1 MEPSDV
7 AQGVLH
13 ADGNG
18 QVPSYVRRGDAAPVA
33 AFVLAHEHFGRLVRM
48 LGRGERPRLRVRLDA
63 RFHADAR
70 AHVNVVAEWRGRDP
84 AFAREVV
91 LLSAHLD
98 SWHAGTGAADNAA
111 GVAVM
116 MEAARLLRASG
127 LRPRR
132 TVRLALWG
140 GEEQGFLGSRAYVA
154 RHVGDLATG
163 APGPEHARISAVLNL
178 DNGAGRVR
186 GVYAMGN
193 PAAAAVWREV
203 LAPFAGA
210 APHAGDNTVTLQ
222 NANQSDHEL
231 FDALNVP
238 AFQFIQDPLGYVP
251 TTHHT
256 TLDVLDH
263 VPAADLRASAELVAY
278 AAFRL
283 AERDGMVPRKPYVSV
298 RPSRAGRVAFRL
310 AGREDARAVSLVG
323 DFNSW
328 GMFGTPLARVPGG
341 WECRLDLPPGRYVY
355 KFIVDG
361 SWTADP
367 ATPADRL
374 VRDGNGHA
382 GLTAR
387 VVE

>member
-1 MEPSDV
+1 
-7 AQGVLH
+7 
-13 ADGNG
+13 
-18 QVPSYVRRGDAAPVA
+18 
-33 AFVLAHEHFGRLVRM
+33 
-48 LGRGERPRLRVRLDA
+48 
-63 RFHADAR
+63 
-70 AHVNVVAEWRGRDP
+70 
-84 AFAREVV
+84 
-91 LLSAHLD
+91 
-98 SWHAGTGAADNAA
+98 
-111 GVAVM
+111 M
-116 MEAARLLRASG
+116 MEAARLIRASG

-163 APGPEHARISAVLNL
+163 APGPEHARLSAVLNL

-193 PAAAAVWREV
+193 PGAAAVWRDV
-203 LAPFAGA
+203 LAPFAGTGPA
-210 APHAGDNTVTLQ
+210 AGGAASGAPSAGEAHAGDNTVTLQ

-256 TLDVLDH
+256 NLDVLDH

-278 AAFRL
+278 AAYRL
-283 AERDGMVPRKPYVSV
+283 AERDGMMPRKPYVSV
-298 RPSRAGRVAFRL
+298 RPSRTGRVAFRL
-310 AGREDARAVSLVG
+310 GGREDARAVHLVG

-341 WECRLDLPPGRYVY
+341 WECRLDLPQGRYVY
-355 KFIVDG
+355 KYVVDG

-367 ATPADRL
+367 ATPAAQL
-374 VRDGNGHA
+374 VRDGKGHG
-382 GLTAR
+382 GLTVR